1 MGHIP
6 SGVGV
11 WTVFF
16 FVYQFERRVCVGTGA
31 FLKHPKG

>member
-16 FVYQFERRVCVGTGA
+16 ISLGGGYVWGLE
-31 FLKHPKG
+31 LS